1 MTRRCEPDFVGSR
14 RRAALRGAGLL
25 VVLAVAAVTLRDH
38 LPDLGETRHTLAS
51 AHPWWL
57 VLATAAELTSLRH
70 FALQQRRLLA
80 GFGVPMSVPRAV
92 AVTFTRSAIS
102 FSLPAGSAVSAGFA
116 FRQFRTAGASRRT
129 AGAVAV
135 LSGVLS
141 GVALVLMYGAVVLV
155 PRGRATGNAN
165 TLVVAVA
172 LLVIAGL
179 VFACDFWLSPPAGPL
194 PSAGG
199 DEPGDAGAG
208 WYRRSVAAARGTVAD
223 LRRLPRR
230 SWTLSLAHATLN
242 WGLDFACLAA
252 TAAAFDIDVS
262 LVRLATVYLTV
273 QLVRQVPLSPGGIGV
288 VEVAL
293 LAGLVSAG
301 AARGPAAAAMLVYRL
316 LSCWIIIPIGL
327 LAYAVLRRG
336 DSGPHAPA
344 EPPVLT
350 GSR

>member
-1 MTRRCEPDFVGSR
+1 MSKR
-14 RRAALRGAGLL
+14 RRTVLRVAGLL
-25 VVLAVAAVTLRDH
+25 LVLAVAGLTLRKN
-38 LPDLGETRHTLAS
+38 LPDLSQTADVLRS

-57 VLATAAELTSLRH
+57 VLAAVAELTSLRH

-80 GFGVPMSVPRAV
+80 GFGVAMSVQRAI

-116 FRQFRTAGASRRT
+116 FRQFRTAGATRRT

-141 GVALVLMYGAVVLV
+141 GVALLLMYGAVVLI
-155 PRGRATGNAN
+155 PRGGATGNTD
-165 TLVVAVA
+165 TLVV
-172 LLVIAGL
+172 VIAMLVVAGL
-179 VFACDFWLSPPAGPL
+179 TFLLDFLLSPRHPVPPPEL
-194 PSAGG
+194 EEEEDSAGTG
-199 DEPGDAGAG
+199 G
-208 WYRRSVAAARGTVAD
+208 WVARSRAAVRRTWND
-223 LRRLPRR
+223 LHGLPRR
-230 SWTLSLAHATLN
+230 SWVLSLVHATVN

-301 AARGPAAAAMLVYRL
+301 AGHGPAAAAMLVYRL
-316 LSCWIIIPIGL
+316 LSCWIIIPLGL
-327 LAYAVLRRG
+327 LTYATLR
-336 DSGPHAPA
+336 GPKLPDAPPVQ
-344 EPPVLT
+344 PPVLA
-350 GSR
+350 SRH

>member
-1 MTRRCEPDFVGSR
+1 MGANRKRV
-14 RRAALRGAGLL
+14 LRVAGLL
-25 VVLAVAAVTLRDH
+25 LVLVVAGVTLRDD
-38 LPDLGETRHTLAS
+38 LPDPGQTFDTLTS

-57 VLATAAELTSLRH
+57 VLAAAAELTSLRH

-80 GFGVPMSVPRAV
+80 GFGVAMSVPRAF

-135 LSGVLS
+135 LSSVLS
-141 GVALVLMYGAVVLV
+141 GVALVLMYGAVVLI
-155 PRGRATGNAN
+155 PRGGATGN
-165 TLVVAVA
+165 TDTLVLVSGLLVVAA
-172 LLVIAGL
+172 L
-179 VFACDFWLSPPAGPL
+179 VFGADFLFSRRAV
-194 PSAGG
+194 SAGELDG
-199 DEPGDAGAG
+199 AEPDEHGARAAV
-208 WYRRSVAAARGTVAD
+208 RRTLTD
-223 LRRLPRR
+223 LRRLPRS
-230 SWTLSLAHATLN
+230 SWVLSLLHATVN

-273 QLVRQVPLSPGGIGV
+273 QLVRQIPISPGGIGV

-301 AARGPAAAAMLVYRL
+301 AAQGPAAAAMLVYRL
-316 LSCWIIIPIGL
+316 LSCWMIIPLGL
-327 LAYAVLRRG
+327 LAYAVLRR
-336 DSGPHAPA
+336 SRRA
-344 EPPVLT
+344 EPVAEPVAVPEVSHT
-350 GSR
+350 

>member
-1 MTRRCEPDFVGSR
+1 VGPRRKT
-14 RRAALRGAGLL
+14 ALRVGGVL
-25 VVLAVAAVTLRDH
+25 VVLAVAAVTLREN
-38 LPDLGETRHTLAS
+38 LPDLGQTVGVLRS

-57 VLATAAELTSLRH
+57 VLAAAAELTSLRH

-80 GFGVPMSVPRAV
+80 GFGVRISVPRAI

-116 FRQFRTAGASRRT
+116 FRQFRTAGATRRT

-141 GVALVLMYGAVVLV
+141 GVALALMYGAVVLV
-155 PRGRATGNAN
+155 PRGGATGN
-165 TLVVAVA
+165 TDTLVLVVAM
-172 LLVIAGL
+172 LVLGGL
-179 VFACDFWLSPPAGPL
+179 VFALDYLLSPRRPGP
-194 PSAGG
+194 PPVFA
-199 DEPGDAGAG
+199 DEEPGPAPAAFLA
-208 WYRRSVAAARGTVAD
+208 RSRAAARRTWED

-230 SWTLSLAHATLN
+230 SWVLSLVHATVN

-301 AARGPAAAAMLVYRL
+301 AGHGPATAAMLVYRL
-316 LSCWIIIPIGL
+316 LSCWIIIPLGL

-336 DSGPHAPA
+336 ARAADP
-344 EPPVLT
+344 PPVKPAALA
-350 GSR
+350 GRS

>member
-1 MTRRCEPDFVGSR
+1 MGKR
-14 RRAALRGAGLL
+14 RRTALRVFGLL
-25 VVLAVAAVTLRDH
+25 LVLAVAVLTLRTN
-38 LPDLGETRHTLAS
+38 LPDLGQTLDVLRS

-57 VLATAAELTSLRH
+57 LLAAAAEMTSLRH

-80 GFGVPMSVPRAV
+80 GFGVRMSVPRAI

-116 FRQFRTAGASRRT
+116 FRQFRTAGATRRS

-141 GVALVLMYGAVVLV
+141 GVALLLMYGAVVLI
-155 PRGRATGNAN
+155 PRGGATGNTD
-165 TLVVAVA
+165 TLVLVLAM
-172 LLVIAGL
+172 LVIAGL
-179 VFACDFWLSPPAGPL
+179 VFLLDFLLSPRRPAPPPVLADDDPEHPTGRI
-194 PSAGG
+194 ARVR
-199 DEPGDAGAG
+199 A
-208 WYRRSVAAARGTVAD
+208 SVSRTWDD

-230 SWTLSLAHATLN
+230 SWVLSLVHATVN

-252 TAAAFDIDVS
+252 TAAAFGIDVS

-273 QLVRQVPLSPGGIGV
+273 QLVRQIPLSPGGIGV

-301 AARGPAAAAMLVYRL
+301 AAHGPAAAAMLVYRL
-316 LSCWIIIPIGL
+316 LSCWIIIPLGL
-327 LAYAVLRRG
+327 LTYATLRRG
-336 DSGPHAPA
+336 PKVPDA
-344 EPPVLT
+344 PPVQPPALAT
-350 GSR
+350 RR

>member
-1 MTRRCEPDFVGSR
+1 MGKR
-14 RRAALRGAGLL
+14 RRTVLRITGLL
-25 VVLAVAAVTLRDH
+25 LVLAVAGFTLRKN
-38 LPDLGETRHTLAS
+38 LPDFGQTLGVLRS

-57 VLATAAELTSLRH
+57 VLAAAAEMTSLRH

-80 GFGVPMSVPRAV
+80 GFGVRMSVPRAI

-116 FRQFRTAGASRRT
+116 FRQFRTAGATRRT

-141 GVALVLMYGAVVLV
+141 GVALVLMYGAVVLI
-155 PRGRATGNAN
+155 PRGGATGNPD
-165 TLVVAVA
+165 TLVLVIAM
-172 LLVIAGL
+172 LVIAGL
-179 VFACDFWLSPPAGPL
+179 VFGLDFLLSPRRPVPPPVLADDEEPAP
-194 PSAGG
+194 
-199 DEPGDAGAG
+199 
-208 WYRRSVAAARGTVAD
+208 ARGWVARSKASVRRTWDD

-230 SWTLSLAHATLN
+230 SWVLSLVHATVN

-301 AARGPAAAAMLVYRL
+301 AGHGPAAAAMLVYRL
-316 LSCWIIIPIGL
+316 LSCWIIIPLGL
-327 LAYAVLRRG
+327 LAYATLRRG
-336 DSGPHAPA
+336 PRIPDA
-344 EPPVLT
+344 PPVQPPALAA
-350 GSR
+350 RR

>member
-1 MTRRCEPDFVGSR
+1 MGKRRK
-14 RRAALRGAGLL
+14 AALRAFGLL
-25 VVLAVAAVTLRDH
+25 LVLAVAVLTLRKN
-38 LPDLGETRHTLAS
+38 LPDLGQTLDVLRS

-57 VLATAAELTSLRH
+57 VLATAAEMTSLRH

-80 GFGVPMSVPRAV
+80 GFGVRMSVPRAI

-116 FRQFRTAGASRRT
+116 FRQFRTAGATRRS

-141 GVALVLMYGAVVLV
+141 GVALLVMYGAVVLI
-155 PRGRATGNAN
+155 PRGGATGNTD
-165 TLVVAVA
+165 TLILVIAM
-172 LLVIAGL
+172 LVIAGA
-179 VFACDFWLSPPAGPL
+179 VFLLDFLLSPRRPTPPPDLADEDPDETAGRIAR
-194 PSAGG
+194 SRA
-199 DEPGDAGAG
+199 AV
-208 WYRRSVAAARGTVAD
+208 RRTWDD
-223 LRRLPRR
+223 LRRLPKR
-230 SWTLSLAHATLN
+230 SWVLSLVHATVN

-273 QLVRQVPLSPGGIGV
+273 QLVRQIPLSPGGIGV

-301 AARGPAAAAMLVYRL
+301 AGHGPAAAAMLVYRL
-316 LSCWIIIPIGL
+316 LSCWIIIPLGL
-327 LAYAVLRRG
+327 LAYATLRRG
-336 DSGPHAPA
+336 PKVPDTPPLQPPA
-344 EPPVLT
+344 MANH
-350 GSR
+350 R

>member
-1 MTRRCEPDFVGSR
+1 MTTRRRTV
-14 RRAALRGAGLL
+14 LRVAGLL
-25 VVLAVAAVTLRDH
+25 VVLTVAAVTLRDN
-38 LPDLGETRHTLAS
+38 LPDLGQTFATLAS
-51 AHPWWL
+51 AHPWWI
-57 VLATAAELTSLRH
+57 VLAAAAEMTSLRH

-80 GFGVPMSVPRAV
+80 GFGVRMSVPRAV

-141 GVALVLMYGAVVLV
+141 GVALVLMYGAVVLI
-155 PRGRATGNAN
+155 PRGGVTGQ
-165 TLVVAVA
+165 TDTFVLVVA
-172 LLVIAGL
+172 LLVTGAV
-179 VFACDFWLSPPAGPL
+179 VFALDYLLTRRGGPAGPDADGEE
-194 PSAGG
+194 PEPAAGG
-199 DEPGDAGAG
+199 
-208 WYRRSVAAARGTVAD
+208 WYARSVAALRRTLFD

-230 SWTLSLAHATLN
+230 SWVLSLVHATVN
-242 WGLDFACLAA
+242 WGLDLACLAA

-301 AARGPAAAAMLVYRL
+301 AGHGAAAAAMLVYRL
-316 LSCWIIIPIGL
+316 LSCWMIIPLGL

-336 DSGPHAPA
+336 GH
-344 EPPVLT
+344 EPPTPVKPPALA
-350 GSR
+350 GRG